1 MWQALRWAS
10 QVTSLLLRHRRRK
23 GGG

>member
-10 QVTSLLLRHRRRK
+10 QDTSLLLRHRRRK